1 MALQKQKERR
11 NNECH
16 QAELPGSANLDLLGG

>member
-1 MALQKQKERR
+1 MALQNKK
-11 NNECH
+11 NEETMNRH